1 MASSVEMVLG
11 VDITVGSCVCARGWK
26 AEVYDA
32 ASLKRVAH
40 ARWGGCWRTPSM
52 VYMHCPRPVS
62 LWPMRNVCDA
72 ALGGSLGDREWVVW
86 SDAYRLTT
94 GQSNGPKSHWE

>member
-1 MASSVEMVLG
+1 MASSVEMILG
-11 VDITVGSCVCARGWK
+11 VDITVGLCVYARGWK

-40 ARWGGCWRTPSM
+40 ARWGGYWRMASA

-62 LWPMRNVCDA
+62 L
-72 ALGGSLGDREWVVW
+72 
-86 SDAYRLTT
+86 
-94 GQSNGPKSHWE
+94 

>member
-1 MASSVEMVLG
+1 MASRVEMVLG

-40 ARWGGCWRTPSM
+40 ARWGGYWRTPSA
-52 VYMHCPRPVS
+52 VYMHCLRSVRCD
-62 LWPMRNVCDA
+62 LCVTFVMRLSEVHSA
-72 ALGGSLGDREWVVW
+72 IV
-86 SDAYRLTT
+86 
-94 GQSNGPKSHWE
+94 NG